1 MQKTPCHPRWS
12 RGRDAAP
19 SERLR
24 RWLRVLA
31 LLPGPPPAAPPVA
44 RGGAACHTLRAA
56 PLAATTASWTV
67 SWSAAAASSEKHMIR
82 RASVVGVDAFFATW
96 SMTAEPVRWTA
107 CTLRN
112 TTLSWTRRRCLND
125 DEPLPRQHDN
135 ERVGLALLLQHVAVE
150 QRLEQVFPILCRLKH
165 VLCERL
171 GEQVRRDLRGVAE
184 RHARG
189 TVKHTRRPH
198 AADARRS

>member
-24 RWLRVLA
+24 RWLLVLA

-67 SWSAAAASSEKHMIR
+67 SERGGGLLRETHDSSRLR
-82 RASVVGVDAFFATW
+82 RRRRRLLRHLEHDGRAGSLDSVHFAQHDVELDA
-96 SMTAEPVRWTA
+96 PP
-107 CTLRN
+107 
-112 TTLSWTRRRCLND
+112 RCLND
-125 DEPLPRQHDN
+125 DEPLPRQ
-135 ERVGLALLLQHVAVE
+135 RQRARRSGPPAAARLE

-165 VLCERL
+165 VLHERL
-171 GEQVRRDLRGVAE
+171 GE
-184 RHARG
+184 
-189 TVKHTRRPH
+189 RP
-198 AADARRS
+198 

>member
-1 MQKTPCHPRWS
+1 MHAENTVSPEVE

-24 RWLRVLA
+24 RWLRARLSRT
-31 LLPGPPPAAPPVA
+31 AARRTA
-44 RGGAACHTLRAA
+44 GGAGGAACHTLRAA

-107 CTLRN
+107 CTLRS
-112 TTLSWTRRRCLND
+112 TTLSWTRHPDVSTMMSRC
-125 DEPLPRQHDN
+125 PVSTTTSASVWPSCCSTSQWSS
-135 ERVGLALLLQHVAVE
+135 GSSKY
-150 QRLEQVFPILCRLKH
+150 FPSS
-165 VLCERL
+165 
-171 GEQVRRDLRGVAE
+171 
-184 RHARG
+184 
-189 TVKHTRRPH
+189 
-198 AADARRS
+198 AD